1 METSLLTADEVAEVL
16 RCSRRFVYR
25 LMERSDF
32 PKLKIGRKYLVPTD
46 ELDRWVHANSAAEAA
61 EKD

>member
-1 METSLLTADEVAEVL
+1 METNLLTADEVAEVL

-32 PKLKIGRKYLVPTD
+32 PKIKIGRRYLVPTD
-46 ELDRWVHANSAAEAA
+46 ELDRWVHAHVKAGKEA
-61 EKD
+61 